1 MSDLNQ
7 AGIYQILSKHNN
19 KRYVGSTYLLTKRIN
34 EHKRRLKNNKHEN
47 QHLQNHYNK
56 YGKDD
61 LVYSV
66 LEFIQI
72 DEIDKEQVKILI
84 LEREQYYLDT
94 MNPEFNICKIAG
106 SSLGTTRSEKS
117 NLQVRGAQRGINSG
131 KGISF
136 DKARQMYKV
145 SMRLLKTRIHLGY
158 FKTYEAALEAR
169 IAAENDIWRAD
180 FDNLSSEEQ
189 ILIIDKYSCSMQKR
203 INKTFGVCLVSSSG
217 KYRAWIPVLKKSIYL
232 GDHSTYEQALHI
244 RLEAE
249 KLFWSKEY
257 KSLPYSEQIL
267 IRDKFNYKD
276 LS

>member
-66 LEFIQI
+66 LEFIQV
-72 DEIDKEQVKILI
+72 EELDKEQTKTLI
-84 LEREQYYLDT
+84 LEREQHYLDT
-94 MNPEFNICKIAG
+94 LNPEFNICKIAG
-106 SSLGTTRSEKS
+106 SSLGTTRSEES
-117 NLQVRGAQRGINSG
+117 NLQVREAQRGINSG

-136 DKARQMYKV
+136 NKARQMYKV

-158 FKTYEAALEAR
+158 FKTYELALEAR
-169 IAAENDIWRAD
+169 LAAENDIWKAD
-180 FDNLSSEEQ
+180 FDGLSSEEQ
-189 ILIIDKYSCSMQKR
+189 QVI
-203 INKTFGVCLVSSSG
+203 INKYKCSLQKSG
-217 KYRAWIPVLKKSIYL
+217 KGVFLIRQSNRFRATISVLKKELHL
-232 GDHSTYEQALHI
+232 GEYPTYEEALNI

-249 KLFWSKEY
+249 KLFWGKEY
-257 KSLPYSEQIL
+257 ISLPYSEQIL